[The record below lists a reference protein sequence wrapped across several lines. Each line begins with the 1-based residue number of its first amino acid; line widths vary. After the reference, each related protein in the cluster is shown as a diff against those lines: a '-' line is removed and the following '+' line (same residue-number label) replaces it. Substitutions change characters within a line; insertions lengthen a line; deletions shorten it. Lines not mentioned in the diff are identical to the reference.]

1 MTLNPIK
8 KLFKF
13 VIQKFINKLKSSILK
28 MENNS
33 FEEIWDK
40 LKEFKKAIITLH
52 SGPDGDSLGSCTAM
66 KYVLEKYL
74 NYEVTL
80 ISYDKL
86 SEALNSLEISKGVE
100 FEKDILDVDLSDFDV
115 LISLDTGNLCR
126 LGKSKKEISLPK
138 DLFVINIDH
147 HKSNEGYGNLNYVSS
162 ESSST
167 CSILVDLFQKVG
179 LDFDSELS
187 KRLLLGIC
195 TDTGFFKTVRAI
207 SNVKKTFEQSLFLI
221 NHGADYVDD
230 ILMPI
235 GINLPW
241 KMKKYRALLITN
253 AKINKEKRYCYSLL
267 SSEEINDL
275 GLNLSE
281 VREGV
286 QELQDIKDIDLIWT
300 LAEVDNYIK
309 GSFRCKSDVD
319 VSKIAEELGGGGH
332 KRAAAF
338 ILEGISLE
346 EAEKKVINTVEKF
359 I

>member
-1 MTLNPIK
+1 
-8 KLFKF
+8 
-13 VIQKFINKLKSSILK
+13 

-33 FEEIWDK
+33 FEEIWNK

-66 KYVLEKYL
+66 KYVLEKYF

-80 ISYDKL
+80 ISHDNL
-86 SEALNSLEISKGVE
+86 SETLKSLDLSKEVE
-100 FEKDILDVDLSDFDV
+100 FGKDILDFDLNNFDI
-115 LISLDTGNLCR
+115 LIALDTGNAKR
-126 LGKSKKEISLPK
+126 LGKNKKEINLPE

-147 HKSNEGYGNLNYVSS
+147 HKTNEVYGNLNYVSS

-167 CSILVDLFQKVG
+167 CSILVDLFQKVE
-179 LDFDSELS
+179 LHFDSELS

-207 SNVKKTFEQSLFLI
+207 SNVKKTFEQSVFLI
-221 NHGADYVDD
+221 NHGANYVED

-241 KMKKYRALLITN
+241 KMKKYRALLINN
-253 AKINKEKRYCYSLL
+253 AKINKEKRYCYSVL
-267 SSEEINDL
+267 SSKDIKE
-275 GLNLSE
+275 LNLNLAE

-286 QELQDIKDIDLIWT
+286 QELQDIKNIDLIWT
-300 LAEVDNYIK
+300 LAEIDNYIK
-309 GSFRCKSDVD
+309 GSFRCKSEVD
-319 VSKIAEELGGGGH
+319 VSKIAKELGGGGH

-338 ILEGISLE
+338 ILEDMSLE
-346 EAEKKVINTVEKF
+346 DAEKKVINTVEKF